1 MSPSHEAGA
10 PSRRFRG
17 MMPIMPTAV
26 TPTGELDEASQRRVV
41 QYCLKCGAVAI
52 GHFGIASEYH
62 KIANRDRRRLIELIV
77 DEVAGRVPVFIG
89 VTSPSVDISLAYAR
103 EAQQLGAEMIM
114 ASLPD
119 VDVPDGDGALAFY
132 AALSRATSLPIII
145 QDTPA
150 SSATLTAELLWR
162 MAREIDRIEHV
173 KAEGKSFL
181 AQTARLVQLSG
192 GTLSV
197 IGGAGG
203 RHLVHLLRLG
213 VTAFMTGTE
222 ALELHGAAVEAYL
235 KGDHDRSSDIYFQ
248 QILPYL
254 QFYLDY
260 PEELLKSMLHARG
273 VIDCPQ
279 VIAPPASARMTD
291 VERREFDWILDRIG
305 WRKTWPQIP

>member
-1 MSPSHEAGA
+1 MSEGPPEGLSL
-10 PSRRFRG
+10 RFL
-17 MMPIMPTAV
+17 PVA
-26 TPTGELDEASQRRVV
+26 QRRPQRFYHRAV
-41 QYCLKCGAVAI
+41 LTRMHGARVEQQRVALD
-52 GHFGIASEYH
+52 A
-62 KIANRDRRRLIELIV
+62 RD
-77 DEVAGRVPVFIG
+77 
-89 VTSPSVDISLAYAR
+89 
-103 EAQQLGAEMIM
+103 
-114 ASLPD
+114 
-119 VDVPDGDGALAFY
+119 DG
-132 AALSRATSLPIII
+132 
-145 QDTPA
+145 
-150 SSATLTAELLWR
+150 
-162 MAREIDRIEHV
+162 
-173 KAEGKSFL
+173 
-181 AQTARLVQLSG
+181 RLVGAQAAG
-192 GTLSV
+192 ERV
-197 IGGAGG
+197 GGAGG